1 MYVGV
6 YWFQY
11 KWMNEHVLYCI
22 RRTTIKQVFQQVVYG
37 WWLNLQLHELLADQL
52 GALFVIAL
60 GALSVSVAG
69 AVEVVMH
76 TVLQMA
82 VRRPSLKKILMD
94 GLGQRRLAA
103 IAAGVLCMGAMARG
117 RLRPFKPTV

>member
-1 MYVGV
+1 M
-6 YWFQY
+6 
-11 KWMNEHVLYCI
+11 
-22 RRTTIKQVFQQVVYG
+22 VYG

-52 GALFVIAL
+52 GALFVISL

-82 VRRPSLKKILMD
+82 VRRPSLKKIINVLRMYGGRRWPRL
-94 GLGQRRLAA
+94 GLLS
-103 IAAGVLCMGAMARG
+103 
-117 RLRPFKPTV
+117 

>member
-1 MYVGV
+1 
-6 YWFQY
+6 
-11 KWMNEHVLYCI
+11 MNEHVLNCI
-22 RRTTIKQVFQQVVYG
+22 RSTTILQVFQQMVYG

-52 GALFVIAL
+52 GALFVISL

-82 VRRPSLKKILMD
+82 VRRPSLKKIINVLRMYGGRRWPRL
-94 GLGQRRLAA
+94 GLLS
-103 IAAGVLCMGAMARG
+103 
-117 RLRPFKPTV
+117 

>member
-1 MYVGV
+1 
-6 YWFQY
+6 
-11 KWMNEHVLYCI
+11 MNEHVLYCI
-22 RRTTIKQVFQQVVYG
+22 RRTTIWPVFQQVVYG

-82 VRRPSLKKILMD
+82 VRRPSLKKVLHVLMD

-103 IAAGVLCMGAMARG
+103 IAVGVLCMGAMARG
-117 RLRPFKPTV
+117 RLRPLKPTV